1 MVLHKENR
9 KPPCIKKAGIVLS
22 LMTLNVHLKP
32 LKDILLTH
40 RNMIKIAD

>member
-1 MVLHKENR
+1 MVLHKEKR
-9 KPPCIKKAGIVLS
+9 KPPCIKKASIVL
-22 LMTLNVHLKP
+22 TLNAHLKP